1 MISIV
6 LPTYNNLTLF
16 KQALQGIRIQK
27 DVRYELIVV
36 DDSSN
41 NEIENYVSGKKNIKY
56 YHNTPSLGAVRNW
69 NFGLSLAQGEMV
81 ILHHH
86 DEFFVDEYH
95 LSKIANA
102 LVSYDVVI
110 SNIKV
115 NRGGGYNILN
125 IPSWLKRL
133 TIKMPSLLMIN
144 DMIGPCACVAFNR
157 DVTEKFDDNFLFQ

>member
-56 YHNTPSLGAVRNW
+56 YLLALLFLQHVRSC
-69 NFGLSLAQGEMV
+69 F
-81 ILHHH
+81 
-86 DEFFVDEYH
+86 
-95 LSKIANA
+95 
-102 LVSYDVVI
+102 
-110 SNIKV
+110 
-115 NRGGGYNILN
+115 
-125 IPSWLKRL
+125 
-133 TIKMPSLLMIN
+133 
-144 DMIGPCACVAFNR
+144 C
-157 DVTEKFDDNFLFQ
+157 